1 MAFVNEVEH
10 LIKGAVSR
18 IPDLEYKH
26 PGYPEIFHNDVHIVN
41 EMWKCPQLR
50 KIHIETGETKHLE
63 VLHCVLY
70 PYPEYNLPIFGCD
83 IVDNGKIITAAIADV
98 SPVTGTRKIYD
109 KLKIVSAQYND
120 FDDRKLPAWADIFSP
135 YCKFMRLHTL
145 EERDNYKELLLEWLL
160 IYLDEVKTAVIEPE
174 LREQRQA
181 DQVYYCK
188 KQKMNRKT
196 EGVLSQW
203 FDKEWAH
210 AYIDNILFDEPN
222 ELQRV
227 GSGY

>member
-1 MAFVNEVEH
+1 
-10 LIKGAVSR
+10 
-18 IPDLEYKH
+18 
-26 PGYPEIFHNDVHIVN
+26 
-41 EMWKCPQLR
+41 
-50 KIHIETGETKHLE
+50 
-63 VLHCVLY
+63 
-70 PYPEYNLPIFGCD
+70 
-83 IVDNGKIITAAIADV
+83 
-98 SPVTGTRKIYD
+98 
-109 KLKIVSAQYND
+109 
-120 FDDRKLPAWADIFSP
+120 
-135 YCKFMRLHTL
+135 MRLHTL

-196 EGVLSQW
+196 VGVLSQW